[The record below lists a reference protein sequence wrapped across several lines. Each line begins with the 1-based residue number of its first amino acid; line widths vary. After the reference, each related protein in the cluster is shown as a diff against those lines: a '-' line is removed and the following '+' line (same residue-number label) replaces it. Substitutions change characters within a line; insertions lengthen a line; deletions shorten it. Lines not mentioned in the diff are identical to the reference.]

1 VEGNAD
7 RGVDVCVSV
16 CEAEEREMD
25 VCMYVCI

>member
-1 VEGNAD
+1 VVGNAD

-16 CEAEEREMD
+16 CGAEEREMD